1 MSKVLVFTNN
11 VLPATQTF
19 IRAQATNLRRYT
31 TRHIGLAPY
40 SPSLPVGQDAIL
52 LTQNRSSV
60 SRLRKE
66 LYKWV
71 GTAPRFH
78 AEARAA
84 DAGILHVHFAEDATL
99 ATSLQRAIRL
109 PLVVSLHGGLETQPD
124 RMLRKGFR
132 GWEYLLHRRA
142 VWEQATMF
150 VCASK
155 FIRDKAVQSGYPA
168 HKCHVL
174 HIGVDLDFFVPSD
187 VPRDREVVLFV
198 GRFVEKKGIEY
209 LLRAMAQVQA
219 TRPQAKLV
227 LIGDGPLREEM
238 RQLQEELGVRC
249 EFLGL
254 QAAPAVKQ
262 WMQRC
267 RVLCVPSV
275 EGKDGLCESLPMV
288 LVEAQ
293 AMGTPVVSTY
303 HGGISELITDGVS
316 GRLVPERDHAG
327 LATSLLTYLEDDAAW
342 SQAAQAGIARV
353 REGFDLRTQ
362 NAGLE
367 ALYDRARELG
377 AGAR

>member
-1 MSKVLVFTNN
+1 MKKVLLFTNN

-19 IRAQATNLRRYT
+19 IRGQATNLSHYT

-40 SPSLPVGQDAIL
+40 TPSLPVGPDPIL
-52 LTQNRSSV
+52 LTKDRTSI

-66 LYKWV
+66 VYKWT
-71 GTAPRFH
+71 GIAPSFH

-84 DAGILHVHFAEDATL
+84 GASILHVHFAEDATL
-99 ATSLQRAIRL
+99 ATSLQRATGL

-124 RMLRKGFR
+124 SKLRAGFR

-150 VCASK
+150 ICASA

-168 HKCHVL
+168 AKCHVL
-174 HIGVDLDFFVPSD
+174 HIGVDLDFFVPGTAE
-187 VPRDREVVLFV
+187 RDREIVLFV
-198 GRFVEKKGIEY
+198 GRFVEKKGIKY

-219 TRPQAKLV
+219 VRPGAKLV
-227 LIGDGPLREEM
+227 LIGDGPLRADL
-238 RQLQEELGVRC
+238 RQLQQQLGVRC

-254 QAAPAVKQ
+254 QAAPAVKH
-262 WMQRC
+262 WMQVC

-275 EGKDGLCESLPMV
+275 EGEDGLCESLPMV

-303 HGGISELITDGVS
+303 HGGISELVMDGVS
-316 GRLVPERDHAG
+316 GKLVAERDHAG
-327 LATSLLTYLEDDAAW
+327 LATSLLTYLEDDVAW
-342 SQAAQAGIARV
+342 SQAAQAGVLQV
-353 REGFDLRTQ
+353 RDGFDLRTQ

-367 ALYDRARELG
+367 ALYDLARELG
-377 AGAR
+377 GVAR